1 MTRPDIANALR
12 ACARHR
18 HNSTAR
24 YSKALLQIAAYVN
37 ATKETGLRFVRG
49 SGLKLSVFT
58 GADYAV
64 VSNNRR
70 SVSDVAVVLGDTAIS
85 WKTSTQ
91 KCMTTAACEA

>member
-1 MTRPDIANALR
+1 M
-12 ACARHR
+12 
-18 HNSTAR
+18 
-24 YSKALLQIAAYVN
+24 
-37 ATKETGLRFVRG
+37 RG

-70 SVSDVAVVLGDTAIS
+70 SVSDVAVVLGDAAIS

-91 KCMTTAACEA
+91 KCMTTAACEAQYVTYYDAETGAIFERADLVFCNRN

>member
-1 MTRPDIANALR
+1 MKFDADVGNDET
-12 ACARHR
+12 RHR
-18 HNSTAR
+18 ECA
-24 YSKALLQIAAYVN
+24 
-37 ATKETGLRFVRG
+37 KETGLRFVCG

-58 GADYAV
+58 GADYVV
-64 VSNNRR
+64 VSINRR